1 MFLTMT
7 PQKSRVQP
15 ERSPGSLKRENGP
28 VRLDVVPAEASF
40 SQASQVATAEPDFAE
55 EVHERAETVTTLLA
69 GILARPTQVRRWGI
83 NE

>member
-1 MFLTMT
+1 MSQQNSTAT
-7 PQKSRVQP
+7 P
-15 ERSPGSLKRENGP
+15 ERGKSLLKKESLP
-28 VRLDVVPAEASF
+28 VRTDVSPTTDLLSPA
-40 SQASQVATAEPDFAE
+40 SQASQTTPGYAQ